1 MAGRAI
7 PYNEVEIANRDTVKI
22 HDDVFDKFISELG
35 GIELATMIALA
46 GTPGAGKTTL
56 CKKLQKDL
64 GKKEVSVFYA
74 LESRKS
80 SVAKQTRRIKTGNNE
95 LICDVDDFPT
105 WSSFMDYIYEEKPL
119 LVTVDSIQH
128 AAQLLTDENGKYIYE
143 NYKQIRKDL
152 YEWKDVTQGI
162 VILIAQLNGKGE
174 VEGPMSTVFDV
185 DCPIILTAD
194 EESGERTMHT
204 TKNRMGPTGKIWYE
218 FVDSDECIK
227 FYTSEQWDAKNSKKE
242 NKTYLDRVIEL
253 TDNFIK
259 SLDKKDDNVKKFTK
273 EYKSNVKRWQNIED
287 DEEFLKDYTSTTF
300 LLMTKYGI

>member
-1 MAGRAI
+1 MSGKAI
-7 PYNEVEIANRDTVKI
+7 SYNEVEIVERETIKI
-22 HDDVFDKFISELG
+22 NDEAFDNFISENG

-56 CKKLQKDL
+56 CKKFQKDL
-64 GKKEVSVFYA
+64 GENEVSVFFA

-80 SVAKQTRRIKTGNNE
+80 SVAKQTKRIKTGKNE

-105 WSSFMDYIYEEKPL
+105 WSSFMEYIYKEKPL

-128 AAQLLTDENGKYIYE
+128 AAQLLTDENGKYIYD

-152 YEWKDVTQGI
+152 YDWKDVTQGI

-194 EESGERTMHT
+194 LETGERTMHT
-204 TKNRMGPTGKIWYE
+204 TKNRMGPTGKIYYE
-218 FVDSDECIK
+218 FTNSDDCIK
-227 FYTSEQWDAKNSKKE
+227 FYTSEQWSALKSKKD
-242 NKTYLDRVIEL
+242 NDSYLSRLINDTTAYL
-253 TDNFIK
+253 K
-259 SLDKKDDNVKKFTK
+259 SLDKKDEKVKSLLKEFNSNVKKIAK
-273 EYKSNVKRWQNIED
+273 IED
-287 DEEFLKDYTSTTF
+287 DEEYLREYVTMTF
-300 LLMTKYGI
+300 RITTKYGF